1 MKTTSRRESVEKT
14 LPSQSLHKYGDKNIF
29 FITNSSKSSATAKTF
44 ADIYRDRWTIE
55 TSFQELEKWFNSEIN
70 TLGYPPS
77 ALFAFCISLISYMII
92 SVIKESTV
100 ICAWFT
106 EN

>member
-1 MKTTSRRESVEKT
+1 MVIR
-14 LPSQSLHKYGDKNIF
+14 IF
-29 FITNSSKSSATAKTF
+29 FLSQICQKVQQQQRQLL
-44 ADIYRDRWTIE
+44 IYIDSWTIE
-55 TSFQELEKWFNSEIN
+55 TSFQELKKWFNSEIN